1 MNAINII
8 SSADNLIRGYRRAE
22 KASGWKDSTQRYGLN
37 LLKETER
44 LQSELLDGSYEQT
57 KGTEF
62 TVNERGHTRL
72 IKAMTTRDTVLQH
85 SLCDNILL
93 PRLRPYLIHDNG
105 ASLKGKG
112 VSFTRRRLEEQLH
125 KYYRH
130 HGNDGYVLLIDFRK
144 FFDNIRHDKLIDAI
158 HEKIPDDS
166 LRQLIT
172 KLLKMYEVDVSY
184 TNDENIETKVFDALS
199 YATVDK
205 RTCTGTRFMRKSL
218 GIGASISQIAG
229 VFFPTP
235 IDTYCKTVMRCKY
248 YQAYMD
254 DRIVV
259 HESKAFL
266 QKLLQDIRRIA
277 DALGL
282 FINER
287 KTQIVKLSHG
297 FTWLK
302 VRYILTDTGKL
313 VKRIPRDIIT
323 RERRKLKKLA
333 KKVMRGEI
341 TLTKYREQYKSWRGD
356 KKAYHAYH
364 TLQNMDQLYKE
375 CLQWITKHRKSNR
388 KSLTSDSNFPATC
401 RTLATTKS

>member
-1 MNAINII
+1 MKAIDII
-8 SSADNLIRGYRRAE
+8 SSADNLIKGYRSAE

-37 LLKETER
+37 ILKETEKLR
-44 LQSELLDGSYEQT
+44 SELLNGSYEQT

-93 PRLRPYLIHDNG
+93 PLLRPYLIHDNG

-112 VSFTRRRLEEQLH
+112 ISFTRRRLEEQIH
-125 KYYRH
+125 KYYRR
-130 HGNDGYVLLIDFRK
+130 HGNEGYVLLIDFRK

-158 HEKIPDDS
+158 HEKIPDES
-166 LRQLIT
+166 LKWLIG
-172 KLLKMYEVDVSY
+172 KLLKIYEVDVSY
-184 TNDENIETKVFDALS
+184 TDDENIMNKVFNALE
-199 YATVDK
+199 YAKVDK
-205 RTCTGTRFMRKSL
+205 SKLTGKRFMRKSL
-218 GIGASISQIAG
+218 GIGASVSQIAG
-229 VFFPTP
+229 VFYPTP
-235 IDTYCKTVMRCKY
+235 IDTYCKAVMRCKC

-254 DRIVV
+254 DRIVI
-259 HESKAFL
+259 HESKDFL
-266 QKLLQDIRRIA
+266 KRLLEGIKRIA
-277 DALGL
+277 DTLGL

-302 VRYILTDTGKL
+302 VRYILTGTGKL
-313 VKRIPRDIIT
+313 IKRIPRDIIT

-333 KKVMRGEI
+333 RKVIRGEMDI
-341 TLTKYREQYKSWRGD
+341 TKYREQYKSWRGD

-364 TLQNMDQLYKE
+364 MLQNMDQLYKE